1 MIRCIYRSYKNQDL
15 NKEDSN
21 ISNNDLNDHIG
32 NADIEM
38 IQDNEDSGISNN
50 CDILEYV
57 TEDVH
62 NGTLEEC
69 IDEVHG
75 DSMSDT
81 REEIVQNTN
90 INNEDNG
97 LLYREQRM
105 HRFNEDVMSFLNN
118 EQRTSEV
125 FYRDSLEFGVI
136 NVISKLNVQ
145 QDDTIMIE
153 NLV

>member
-1 MIRCIYRSYKNQDL
+1 M
-15 NKEDSN
+15 ED
-21 ISNNDLNDHIG
+21 
-32 NADIEM
+32 
-38 IQDNEDSGISNN
+38 
-50 CDILEYV
+50 V

-62 NGTLEEC
+62 NETLEEC